1 MKVTEEMIERGARAL
16 LATYAGQDAADR
28 WQHMPVG
35 ARKWWKEKAKAVLEA
50 ALGGEPSED
59 VQQGRA

>member
-1 MKVTEEMIERGARAL
+1 MKVTEEMVERGARAL

-28 WQHMPVG
+28 WQHTPPG

-50 ALGGEPSED
+50 ALGGDEGAD
-59 VQQGRA
+59 NAGDD